1 MLANNL
7 IPININITKKM
18 MINIKFSRQ
27 RYTVALEETA
37 CKILDKILSK
47 KAADKI
53 NSGDYEKKK
62 DLRFPVEYDINF
74 SDKLIIQAE
83 MEKDFF
89 VHEMSN
95 FLKELVKAKEIKFF
109 SKEKEILKEK
119 CLT

>member
-7 IPININITKKM
+7 IPININITKEM

-37 CKILDKILSK
+37 CWYKILSK
-47 KAADKI
+47 KAADKL

-62 DLRFPVEYDINF
+62 NLRCPVEYDINF
-74 SDKLIIQAE
+74 SDKLTSQAE
-83 MEKDFF
+83 MEKDFS